1 MLKVYAYQACSTCRA
16 AMQWLRD
23 RKIPFRE
30 LAIRETPPPLSELK
44 MMLQARG
51 GLAKLCNSSGMEY
64 RAQGLKDK
72 LPGMSEADALKL
84 LSGNGNLVKRPFVID
99 ENAGVFLTGF
109 KEPEW
114 REALDKHG

>member
-1 MLKVYAYQACSTCRA
+1 
-16 AMQWLRD
+16 
-23 RKIPFRE
+23 
-30 LAIRETPPPLSELK
+30 
-44 MMLQARG
+44 
-51 GLAKLCNSSGMEY
+51 
-64 RAQGLKDK
+64 
-72 LPGMSEADALKL
+72 MSEADALKL